1 MENHME
7 IKAFTEKG
15 DVMVTVM
22 HVDGNID
29 SSTYDAF
36 QSKADELIKNGAR
49 YILVDLAHTP
59 FVSSA
64 GMRALQHIYE
74 QLRALHPDS
83 DVSHEDVKK
92 GIRAGTY
99 KSPHLKLLNPSKE
112 TLKTFE
118 MTGFDMYIEIFT
130 DKAEAIASF

>member
-1 MENHME
+1 ME
-7 IKAFTEKG
+7 IKTFTEKS

-29 SSTYDAF
+29 SSTYSAF
-36 QSKADELIKNGAR
+36 QAKADELIKNGAH
-49 YILVDLAHTP
+49 YILVDLAHVP

-83 DVSHEDVKK
+83 DLSAEAVKQ
-92 GIRAGTY
+92 GVRAGTY

-112 TLKTFE
+112 ALKTFE
-118 MTGFDMYIEIFT
+118 MTGFNMYIEIFT